1 MKITVSSGLSPH
13 SHNPTR
19 KPLFSLDPTVF
30 DPVGEEPDQRQ
41 AGRDGQS
48 LKIVRLSRPVLG
60 YERHSGIEPG
70 ETGESTADEAGQRNS
85 VEGRTKADNEGQNGR
100 CNPE

>member
-1 MKITVSSGLSPH
+1 MEITVSSRLSPN

-19 KPLFSLDPTVF
+19 KPLLSLDPTIF
-30 DPVGEEPDQRQ
+30 DPVREEPDQRQ

-48 LKIVRLSRPVLG
+48 LEIVRLSRPVLG

-85 VEGRTKADNEGQNGR
+85 VEGCTEADNEGQNGR
-100 CNPE
+100 RNSK